1 MLTKVCGVLLLAH
14 LVLSDCQVR
23 PITECDNLCSVSL
36 QSPRVQLVRIL
47 EDPCLIELWDLGDH
61 QITLALKKVKNFQ
74 NGEKDL

>member
-1 MLTKVCGVLLLAH
+1 MVT
-14 LVLSDCQVR
+14 
-23 PITECDNLCSVSL
+23 
-36 QSPRVQLVRIL
+36 RIL